1 MAEKKWRERA
11 IGIIKS
17 YLSLKEE
24 LKELQSYS
32 ITPRMTGTP
41 GGGGGGRKVEN
52 VALKELPKEKS
63 KQFNAVRQAIKC
75 TKRRYD
81 NADERLKVID
91 LVYWTES
98 HDLQGAALKVG
109 YSYDTVQEWHS
120 EFIKMVDAFYLV
132 L

>member
-11 IGIIKS
+11 IGMIKS
-17 YLSLKEE
+17 YLWLKEE
-24 LKELQSYS
+24 LKELQSCS
-32 ITPRMTGTP
+32 ITPRLTGTP
-41 GGGGGGRKVEN
+41 GGGGSGRKVEN
-52 VALKELPKEKS
+52 AALKELPKEES

-91 LVYWTES
+91 LVYWTRS

-120 EFIKMVDAFYLV
+120 EFIKMVDAFYSV